1 MGREKE
7 NWWKKNQALIFCAL
21 SAHLPQPEAQ
31 EFSALKDL

>member
-1 MGREKE
+1 MGGKE
-7 NWWKKNQALIFCAL
+7 EIVKGENQALIFCAP